1 MELNASQIRQ
11 LILDEHAVL
20 RDEMEEIATL
30 LKDVHAKRTEAAARL
45 QHRMNKF
52 YGVFLNHISHENSL
66 LRPVLANI
74 DAWGAVRVEKMDDE
88 HREQRSTI
96 EALTALDP
104 TRDFESYLSRVQA
117 FVTDIA
123 VDMEEEE
130 HECLSPDI
138 LRDDTIVIDYFTG

>member
-1 MELNASQIRQ
+1 MELNASQVRK

-20 RDEMEEIATL
+20 RDELEDIATL
-30 LKDVHAKRTEAAARL
+30 LQDVAAKRAEAAERL
-45 QHRMNKF
+45 QHRMKKF
-52 YGVFLNHISHENSL
+52 YDAFLKHIAHEDSL

-96 EALTALDP
+96 AALTSLELASDL
-104 TRDFESYLSRVQA
+104 EGYLARIRA
-117 FVTDIA
+117 FVVA
-123 VDMEEEE
+123 VAADMEAEEQ
-130 HECLSPDI
+130 ECLSPDI

>member
-1 MELNASQIRQ
+1 MELTATQIRK

-20 RDEMEEIATL
+20 RDELQDIATL
-30 LKDVHAKRTEAAARL
+30 LQDVTAKRAQAAERL
-45 QHRMNKF
+45 RHRMKTF
-52 YGVFLNHISHENSL
+52 SEAFLKHIAHEDSL

-96 EALTALDP
+96 AALTSLEMASDL
-104 TRDFESYLSRVQA
+104 EGYLARIRA
-117 FVTDIA
+117 FVLAISA
-123 VDMEEEE
+123 DMEAEE